1 MHGSICLRSRIG
13 YDARMTNPR
22 IPYQMS
28 SSRKNLPGPG
38 GKSLMIHLVI
48 NVEHWPFDA
57 PMPRKIITAPHGAE
71 NVPDIP
77 NYSWAEYGMRC
88 GMPRLLKLICE
99 RGLAA
104 STSINAGVVDAY
116 PACADAMARAG
127 WEFIGHGLHQKS
139 MQAEA
144 HESALIQLAI
154 DKVEAFTGVK
164 MRGWLSPGLKQT
176 PDTPDILKQLGIDYV
191 CDWVV
196 DDLPTWMTTRHGPL
210 MAMPYNLE
218 VNDSIIYAVEKHASP
233 EIYRRLTDTVA
244 AFEKEVNG
252 GARVLAIGLHPHLMG
267 VPHRIGYLQRML
279 DDLMARD
286 DTVFMTGCQIADW
299 FVRAQKESP

>member
-1 MHGSICLRSRIG
+1 
-13 YDARMTNPR
+13 MTNPR
-22 IPYQMS
+22 IPYELS
-28 SSRKNLPGPG
+28 SNRKKLKGPR
-38 GKSLMIHLVI
+38 GKRLIVHLII
-48 NVEHWPFDA
+48 NVEHWRFDA
-57 PMPRKIITAPHGAE
+57 SMPRKIITAPHGAE

-88 GMPRLLKLICE
+88 GMPRLLKLITE

-116 PACADAMARAG
+116 PACAEAMREAG

-139 MQAEA
+139 MQEEA
-144 HESALIQLAI
+144 DERALIQGAI
-154 DKVEAFTGVK
+154 DKVESFTGVK

-176 PDTPDILKQLGIDYV
+176 PDTPDILKQLGIGYV

-196 DDLPTWMTTRHGPL
+196 DDLPTWMTTKHGPL

-218 VNDSIIYAVEKHASP
+218 VNDSIIYAIEKHTSP
-233 EIYRRLTDTVA
+233 EMYRRMNDTVA
-244 AFEKEVNG
+244 AFEKEYDG
-252 GARVLAIGLHPHLMG
+252 GSRILPIGLHPHLMG
-267 VPHRIGYLQRML
+267 VPHRIGYLERML

-286 DTVFMTGCQIADW
+286 DTVFMAGGEIADW
-299 FVRAQKESP
+299 FIESERNSG